1 MRVNSLVNR
10 HSRLLAGGERLRQG
24 GGSFQLAM
32 MDKAMASPKTLN
44 GKLVVLMGGSGFL
57 GAQIAQALLYRGARV
72 RIAAR
77 RPDLAFGLRPL
88 ANLGQLQSVRCDA
101 GNRAGIERAIQGADA
116 VVNCVGSFSGNLM
129 RLMGEAPGWMAEAA
143 REAGAQAFVHVS
155 AIVPEA
161 HEGNRYAEAKRAGEE
176 RVRAAF
182 PNATILRPS
191 LLFGQ
196 GGGVTELFA
205 PLIARLPVLP
215 VFGPQAKVQPAY
227 VADVAE
233 AAARAVCDPVK
244 LGGKIFELA
253 GPEVL
258 TMLDL
263 HQRIAA
269 GQRRKPILLPMPD
282 GIAALF
288 AALPGTPMNADQWGL
303 LKAGNV
309 ASPGASG
316 FKALGIDPKP
326 LGLFLEDWMTPY
338 RKNGRFAE
346 RLSY

>member
-1 MRVNSLVNR
+1 
-10 HSRLLAGGERLRQG
+10 
-24 GGSFQLAM
+24 
-32 MDKAMASPKTLN
+32 MASTKTLN

-57 GAQIAQALLYRGARV
+57 GSQIAQALLNRGARV
-72 RIAAR
+72 RIASR
-77 RPDLAFGLRPL
+77 NPEKGWKLKPL
-88 ANLGQLQSVRCDA
+88 ANLGQVQFVRCDA
-101 GNRAGIERAIQGADA
+101 TRRGSIERAVAGADA
-116 VVNCVGSFSGNLM
+116 VVNCVGSFRGNLL
-129 RLMGEAPGWMAEAA
+129 RLMGEAPGWMATAA
-143 REAGAQAFVHVS
+143 QAGGAQAFIHVS

-191 LLFGQ
+191 LLFGP

-215 VFGPQAKVQPAY
+215 VFGAEARVQPVY

-233 AAARAVCDPVK
+233 AAARAVAEPDRF
-244 LGGKIFELA
+244 GGKSFELA

-258 TMLDL
+258 TMMELE
-263 HQRIAA
+263 QRIAA
-269 GQRRKPILLPMPD
+269 GQRRKPALIPMPD
-282 GIAALF
+282 GIAAFF
-288 AALPGTPMNADQWGL
+288 ATLPGTPMNSDQWGL

-316 FKALGIDPKP
+316 FKALAIEPKP
-326 LGLFLEDWMTPY
+326 LGVFLEEWMTPY
-338 RKNGRFAE
+338 RKHGRFAE